1 MISLRGGSKSVGLP
15 GGRTLT
21 LLRSVS
27 LDISPG
33 EFVAISG
40 RSGSGKTTLLQC
52 LGLLDNFDA
61 GTYVVDGFGIASLSD
76 RSQSALRGRRFGFIF
91 QQFHLLPRRS
101 AIANVMAPAQ
111 HGTLAELRSSRD
123 RASVLLES
131 VGLADRASSLPSQL
145 SGGEQQRVA
154 IARSLIR
161 DPLYVLADEPTG
173 SLDPETGEQVLG
185 LLIALCRR
193 QSRALILV
201 SHDEAVSSHA
211 DRRLR
216 LRDGEIEYI

>member
-1 MISLRGGSKSVGLP
+1 MLTLRGGSKTVELA
-15 GGRTLT
+15 GGKTLT

-27 LDISPG
+27 LDVSPG
-33 EFVAISG
+33 EIVAISG

-52 LGLLDNFDA
+52 LGLLDDFDQ
-61 GTYVVDGFGIASLSD
+61 GTYVVDGINIDELSD
-76 RSQSALRGRRFGFIF
+76 RTQSELRGRRFGFIF
-91 QQFHLLPRRS
+91 QQFHLLARRS

-111 HGTLAELRSSRD
+111 HGTLAELRSSKA
-123 RASVLLES
+123 RALDLLES
-131 VGLADRASSLPSQL
+131 VGLAERASSLPSQL

-173 SLDPETGEQVLG
+173 SLDPDTGEQVLR
-185 LLIALCRR
+185 LLIGICRR
-193 QSRALILV
+193 QGRALLLV
-201 SHDEAVSSHA
+201 SHDEAVSSRA

-216 LRDGEIEYI
+216 LVHGEIECR